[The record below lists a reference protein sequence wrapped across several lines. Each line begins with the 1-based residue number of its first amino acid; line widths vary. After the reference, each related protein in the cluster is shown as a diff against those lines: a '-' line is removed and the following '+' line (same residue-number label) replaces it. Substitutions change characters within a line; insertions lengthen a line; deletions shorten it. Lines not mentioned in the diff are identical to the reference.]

1 MRSNTAF
8 PGRPA
13 AAAAQLFFVL
23 ALLLP
28 AVAARA
34 KTAGEEVEKLEH
46 AREVYQAL
54 IGSPDSSVP
63 RKLMQDCKCVAVFP
77 GVIKGALGV
86 GARHGNGVISCRS
99 AAGGWSAPAFL
110 TMTGGSYGLQIG
122 VEKTQA
128 VLFFM
133 NEQSARSLLRSKFTL
148 GAKAGVAA
156 GPVGRSAEGSTDLR
170 LNAEIYSYARSK
182 GAFIGLSLEGAKVA
196 PDKDAIVRYYGRPIA
211 SEAIVFDAA
220 APVQPSAQRFLE
232 VLPAP

>member
-1 MRSNTAF
+1 T
-8 PGRPA
+8 P
-13 AAAAQLFFVL
+13 
-23 ALLLP
+23 
-28 AVAARA
+28 
-34 KTAGEEVEKLEH
+34 GEEVEKLEH

-86 GARHGNGVISCRS
+86 GARRGHGVISCRS

-122 VEKTQA
+122 VEKTQT

-196 PDKDAIVRYYGRPIA
+196 PDKDAIVRYYGRPITA
-211 SEAIVFDAA
+211 EAIVFDAA
-220 APVQPSAQRFLE
+220 APVQ
-232 VLPAP
+232 